1 MEVKVAYE
9 KQKGIVILLIGIIIF
24 ILALSADF
32 FGWGD
37 NPAFGYKQ
45 AGYLIAGIIFIICGV
60 SLIKQK

>member
-9 KQKGIVILLIGIIIF
+9 KQIGIVSLLIGIIIF

-32 FGWGD
+32 FGWGEYR
-37 NPAFGYKQ
+37 AFGYRQ

-60 SLIKQK
+60 SFIKQK